1 MSEVSN
7 LRQKRKSY
15 VSRRFWILGALLLA
29 LGVLAIVQYQWIG
42 RLAEAQRQREKANL
56 SASLSNL
63 ESDFDIEITRVFVS
77 FQVSFANSDYAE
89 RYKEWLQHAPY
100 PSLIRG
106 VYITEAGSKGLLTK
120 AATPGEPLVPFTEW
134 QSGLPESGSLFAGV
148 AATAPEPGPVV
159 GTQAFLQ
166 GPGSAAL
173 WVHSPVVTIEGNPAF
188 VFPILPQEIATRL
201 AKPARGAR
209 QHPGADGIVTFRGPA
224 APPRWAL
231 VVFDSDY
238 IKTMFLPRLVNLY
251 LQSAPVSDY
260 EILIVNKKSAT
271 SSEVVFRSEAAPPE
285 NQFARADGRISLFN
299 LRLDCFSPHF
309 SANAVGAVGTPT
321 NVRVISGDSLY
332 DLLTR
337 KPPTCRNPGTLSG
350 DDPAA
355 LWEVLVKYRAGSLDE
370 AMASF
375 RRRNL
380 LLSGSVLLVL
390 ALGISILVVL
400 TERARALAQ
409 MQTEFVLGVSHEL
422 RTPLTVIRLA
432 ADNLKKGMVANSDQ
446 AMKYGEII
454 HSHASELSNMIE
466 ETLEVA
472 RMRSAALTCHRT
484 LVATEQIVKDA
495 LADNETALRQASMEV
510 ELELPADLPPL
521 YADACLVQRSVQN
534 LIQNSVK
541 YAAAGRWMA
550 IRGKKVTRPE
560 GERVQI
566 SIEDRG
572 PGISPHDLPHI
583 FEPFYRGKQKGS
595 SQIPGVGLGLA
606 LVKQVVEAH
615 QGAVEVE
622 TSGIT
627 RFSIFLPFPLV
638 NSEARN
644 SVTREQAN
652 SSH

>member
-1 MSEVSN
+1 MSKVSN
-7 LRQKRKSY
+7 LRQKWKSY
-15 VSRRFWILGALLLA
+15 GSRRFWILGALLLA
-29 LGVLAIVQYQWIG
+29 LCVLAIVQYRWIG

-77 FQVSFANSDYAE
+77 FQVPFANSDYAE

-106 VYITEAGSKGLLTK
+106 VYITEAAPKGLLTK
-120 AATPGEPLVPFTEW
+120 AAIPGEPVVPFTEW
-134 QSGLPESGSLFAGV
+134 QSGLPALGSSFAGV
-148 AATAPEPGPVV
+148 AVTAPQPDSVV

-188 VFPILPQEIATRL
+188 VFPILPQGITTRL
-201 AKPARGAR
+201 AKPERGAR

-224 APPRWAL
+224 AAPRWAF

-251 LQSAPVSDY
+251 LQSARLSDY
-260 EILIVNKKSAT
+260 EILVVNKKRAR
-271 SSEVVFRSEAAPPE
+271 SSEVVFRSESAPPE
-285 NQFARADGRISLFN
+285 NQFARPDGRISLFN

-309 SANAVGAVGTPT
+309 SANAVGSVGTPT
-321 NVRVISGDSLY
+321 NVRIISGDSLY
-332 DLLTR
+332 DVLTR
-337 KPPTCRNPGTLSG
+337 KPPTCRDPGTLTG

-390 ALGISILVVL
+390 ALGISMLVVL

-446 AMKYGEII
+446 AIRYGEII
-454 HSHASELSNMIE
+454 YSHSSELSKMIE
-466 ETLEVA
+466 ETLQVA
-472 RMRSAALTCHRT
+472 RMRSAALTCHCT

-495 LADNETALRQASMEV
+495 LADNESALRQASMEV
-510 ELELPADLPPL
+510 ELDVAPGLPPL
-521 YADACLVQRSVQN
+521 YADARLIQRSLHN
-534 LIQNSVK
+534 LIQNVLK

-550 IRGKKVTRPE
+550 IRGRKVTRTE

-566 SIEDRG
+566 SVEDRG

-583 FEPFYRGKQKGS
+583 FEAFYRGKQDDS
-595 SQIPGVGLGLA
+595 SQIPGVGLGLT

-622 TSGIT
+622 TAGIT
-627 RFSIFLPFPLV
+627 RFSIFLPFHLV
-638 NSEARN
+638 SSEAPKT
-644 SVTREQAN
+644 V
-652 SSH
+652 